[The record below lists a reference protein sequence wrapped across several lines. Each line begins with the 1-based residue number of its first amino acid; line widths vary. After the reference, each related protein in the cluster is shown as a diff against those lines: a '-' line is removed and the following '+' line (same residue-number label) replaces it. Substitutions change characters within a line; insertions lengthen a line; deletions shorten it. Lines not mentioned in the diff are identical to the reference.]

1 MARTGKFKSFFKGD
15 LMELEVSII
24 RKGSGVIILLPVGSI
39 NETTCSVL
47 KKQIDSVMDEKI
59 STLVLDMNGVGF
71 MSSVGIGL
79 INSTKNKLE
88 AKNTEFAM
96 INLQPA
102 IKKVFE
108 IMSLLPTLN
117 VFQNVEELDEYLG
130 RIQRRVSEEG
140 TSLSTD

>member
-1 MARTGKFKSFFKGD
+1 MARTAKFKSFLKGN

-24 RKGSGVIILLPVGSI
+24 RKANGVIILLPTGSI

-79 INSTKNKLE
+79 INSTKNKLK
-88 AKNTEFAM
+88 AKNAEFAM
-96 INLQPA
+96 INLPPA

-117 VFQNVEELDEYLG
+117 VFESVKELDDYLG
-130 RIQRRVSEEG
+130 KIQRRVSEKG

>member
-1 MARTGKFKSFFKGD
+1 MARTAKFKSFLKGN

-24 RKGSGVIILLPVGSI
+24 RKANGVIILLPAGSI

-79 INSTKNKLE
+79 INSTKNKLK
-88 AKNTEFAM
+88 AKNAEFAM
-96 INLQPA
+96 INLPPA

-117 VFQNVEELDEYLG
+117 VFESVKELDEYLG
-130 RIQRRVSEEG
+130 KIQRRVSEKG

>member
-1 MARTGKFKSFFKGD
+1 MARTAKFKSFLKGN
-15 LMELEVSII
+15 LMELEISII
-24 RKGSGVIILLPVGSI
+24 RKANGVIILLPAGSI

-79 INSTKNKLE
+79 INSTKNRLK
-88 AKNTEFAM
+88 AKNAEFAM

-130 RIQRRVSEEG
+130 RIQRRVSQEG

>member
-1 MARTGKFKSFFKGD
+1 
-15 LMELEVSII
+15 MELEVSVI
-24 RKGSGVIILLPVGSI
+24 RKGGGVIILFPAGSI
-39 NETTCSVL
+39 NQTTYSVL

-59 STLVLDMNGVGF
+59 STLVLDMNGVEF
-71 MSSVGIGL
+71 MSSIGIGL
-79 INSTKNKLE
+79 INSTKNKLKK
-88 AKNTEFAM
+88 KNTEFAM

-117 VFQNVEELDEYLG
+117 VFESVEELDDYLDK
-130 RIQRRVSEEG
+130 IQRRVTEEG

>member
-1 MARTGKFKSFFKGD
+1 MARTAKFKSFLKGN

-24 RKGSGVIILLPVGSI
+24 RKANGVIILLPAGSI

-59 STLVLDMNGVGF
+59 STLVLDMNGVRF
-71 MSSVGIGL
+71 MSSVGVGL
-79 INSTKNKLE
+79 INSIKKKLK
-88 AKNTEFAM
+88 AKNAEFAM

-117 VFQNVEELDEYLG
+117 IFEGVEELDDYLG
-130 RIQRRVSEEG
+130 RIQRRVSQEG

>member
-1 MARTGKFKSFFKGD
+1 MARTAKSKSFLKGD
-15 LMELEVSII
+15 LMELKVSII
-24 RKGSGVIILLPVGSI
+24 RKGSGVIILLPVGPI
-39 NETTCSVL
+39 NETTRSVL
-47 KKQIDSVMDEKI
+47 GKQINSVMDEKI

-71 MSSVGIGL
+71 MSSVGVGL
-79 INSTKNKLE
+79 INSTKNKLK
-88 AKNTEFAM
+88 AKNIEFAM

-130 RIQRRVSEEG
+130 RIQKRVSEEG

>member
-1 MARTGKFKSFFKGD
+1 MARTAKFKSFLKGN

-24 RKGSGVIILLPVGSI
+24 RKGSGVIILLPVGPI
-39 NETTCSVL
+39 NETTYSVL
-47 KKQIDSVMDEKI
+47 GKQINSVMDEKI

-71 MSSVGIGL
+71 MSSVGVGL
-79 INSTKNKLE
+79 INSTKNKLK
-88 AKNTEFAM
+88 AKNAEFAM
-96 INLQPA
+96 INLRPA

-130 RIQRRVSEEG
+130 RIQRRVSQEG

>member
-1 MARTGKFKSFFKGD
+1 MARTAKFKSFLKGD

-24 RKGSGVIILLPVGSI
+24 RKADGVILLLPAGSI
-39 NETTCSVL
+39 NETTSPIL
-47 KKQIDSVMDEKI
+47 EKQIDSLMDEKI
-59 STLVLDMNGVGF
+59 STLVLDMNGVAF
-71 MSSVGIGL
+71 MSSVGVGL
-79 INSTKNKLE
+79 INSTKNRLKT
-88 AKNTEFAM
+88 KNAELAM

-117 VFQNVEELDEYLG
+117 VFESVEELDDYLG
-130 RIQRRVSEEG
+130 KIQKRVSQEG

>member
-1 MARTGKFKSFFKGD
+1 MARTAKFKSFFKGN
-15 LMELEVSII
+15 LMKLEISII
-24 RKGSGVIILLPVGSI
+24 RKGGGVIILLPVGLI

-47 KKQIDSVMDEKI
+47 KKQIDSVMDGKI

-79 INSTKNKLE
+79 INNTKNKLK
-88 AKNTEFAM
+88 AKNAEFAM

-130 RIQRRVSEEG
+130 RIQRRVSQEG

>member
-1 MARTGKFKSFFKGD
+1 MERTAKSKSFLKGD

-24 RKGSGVIILLPVGSI
+24 RKGSGVIILLPVGPI
-39 NETTCSVL
+39 NETTYSVL
-47 KKQIDSVMDEKI
+47 GKQINSVMDEKI

-71 MSSVGIGL
+71 MSSVGVGL
-79 INSTKNKLE
+79 INNTKNKLK
-88 AKNTEFAM
+88 AKNAAFAM

-117 VFQNVEELDEYLG
+117 VFGSTEELDEYLAK
-130 RIQRRVSEEG
+130 IQRRVSQEG
-140 TSLSTD
+140 TSLSSD

>member
-1 MARTGKFKSFFKGD
+1 MARTGIKGFFKGD

-24 RKGSGVIILLPVGSI
+24 RKGSGVIILLPVGPI
-39 NETTCSVL
+39 NETTYSVL
-47 KKQIDSVMDEKI
+47 GKQINSVMDEKI

-71 MSSVGIGL
+71 MSSVGVGL
-79 INSTKNKLE
+79 INSTKNKLK
-88 AKNTEFAM
+88 AKNAEFAM

-117 VFQNVEELDEYLG
+117 VFESVEELDDYLG
-130 RIQRRVSEEG
+130 KIQRRVSQEG

>member
-1 MARTGKFKSFFKGD
+1 MARTAKFKSFLKGN

-24 RKGSGVIILLPVGSI
+24 RKANGVIILLPAGSI

-71 MSSVGIGL
+71 MSSIGIGL
-79 INSTKNKLE
+79 INSTKNKLK
-88 AKNTEFAM
+88 AKNAEFAM

-108 IMSLLPTLN
+108 IMSLLPTFN
-117 VFQNVEELDEYLG
+117 VFESVEELDDYLG
-130 RIQRRVSEEG
+130 KIQRRVSQEG

>member
-1 MARTGKFKSFFKGD
+1 MARTGTFESFFKGD

-24 RKGSGVIILLPVGSI
+24 RKGNGVIILLPAGSI

-79 INSTKNKLE
+79 INSTKNNLK

-96 INLQPA
+96 INLPSA

-117 VFQNVEELDEYLG
+117 VFESVKELDDYLG
-130 RIQRRVSEEG
+130 KIQRRVSEKG

>member
-1 MARTGKFKSFFKGD
+1 MARTAKFKSFLKGN

-24 RKGSGVIILLPVGSI
+24 RKGSGVIILLPTGSI
-39 NETTCSVL
+39 NETTCSLL
-47 KKQIDSVMDEKI
+47 KKQIDSVMNEKI

-79 INSTKNKLE
+79 INNTKNKLK
-88 AKNTEFAM
+88 AKNAEFAM

-102 IKKVFE
+102 IKKVLE
-108 IMSLLPTLN
+108 IMSLLSTLN
-117 VFQNVEELDEYLG
+117 VFGSVEELDEYLG
-130 RIQRRVSEEG
+130 RIQRRVSQEG

>member
-1 MARTGKFKSFFKGD
+1 MARMPIKGFYKGD
-15 LMELEVSII
+15 LMELEVNII
-24 RKGSGVIILLPVGSI
+24 RKDNGVIILLPTGSV
-39 NETTCSVL
+39 NETTCSIL

-59 STLVLDMNGVGF
+59 STLVLDMNGVEF
-71 MSSVGIGL
+71 MSSVGVGL
-79 INSTKNKLE
+79 INSTKNKLK
-88 AKNTEFAM
+88 AKNVEFAM

-130 RIQRRVSEEG
+130 RIQKRVSEEG